1 MVLSSLSDSELIR
14 LYIIENESAFE
25 VLLNR
30 YKNQLFKFIYLK
42 VKDVDLANDIF
53 QESFIKVVQNIK
65 AGKYN
70 DEGKFLPWAT
80 RIAQNLVIDHYRK
93 QGKVRVFS
101 ERNTFNEDFGIFQRI
116 ACEDKNYLQEKSTQ
130 ELAQQLIDLLHH
142 LPKVQR
148 EIVEMRIFHDLSFK
162 EIAESEKI
170 SINTALGRM
179 RYALINLRKLLE
191 ENEIVTHFA

>member
-14 LYIIENESAFE
+14 LYINENESAFE
-25 VLLNR
+25 ALLIR

-53 QESFIKVVQNIK
+53 QESFIKIVQNIK

-70 DEGKFLPWAT
+70 EEGKFLPWAT
-80 RIAQNLVIDHYRK
+80 RIAQNLVIDYYRK

-101 ERNTFNEDFGIFQRI
+101 ERNSFNEDFGIFQRI
-116 ACEDKNYLQEKSTQ
+116 ACENKNYLQEKSTQ
-130 ELAQQLIDLLHH
+130 ELEQQLIDLLHH

>member
-14 LYIIENESAFE
+14 LYFNENESAFE

-30 YKNQLFKFIYLK
+30 YKKQLFKFIFMK
-42 VKDVDLANDIF
+42 VKDEDLANDIF
-53 QESFIKVVQNIK
+53 QECFIKVVQSIK

-70 DEGKFLPWAT
+70 EEGKFLPWAT

-93 QGKVRVFS
+93 QGKVRIFS
-101 ERNTFNEDFGIFQRI
+101 ERNSFNEDFGIFQRI
-116 ACEDKNYLQEKSTQ
+116 ACENKNYVQEKSTQ
-130 ELAQQLIDLLHH
+130 ELEQQLSDLLNH

-148 EIVEMRIFHDLSFK
+148 EIVEKRIFHDLSFK
-162 EIAESEKI
+162 EIAESENI

-191 ENEIVTHFA
+191 ENEIVTHFS

>member
-14 LYIIENESAFE
+14 LYINNNERAFE
-25 VLLNR
+25 VLLKR
-30 YKNQLFKFIYLK
+30 YKNQVYKFIYLK
-42 VKDVDLANDIF
+42 VKDADLANDIF

-70 DEGKFLPWAT
+70 EEGKFLPWAT
-80 RIAQNLVIDHYRK
+80 RIAQNLVIDYYRK
-93 QGKVRVFS
+93 QGKVRVLS

-116 ACEDKNYLQEKSTQ
+116 ACENKNYLQQKSSM
-130 ELAQQLIDLLHH
+130 ELDQQLVELMNH

-148 EIVEMRIFHDLSFK
+148 EIVELRNFHDLSFK

-179 RYALINLRKLLE
+179 RYALINLRKMLE
-191 ENEIVTHFA
+191 ENQIVTHFA

>member
-14 LYIIENESAFE
+14 LYINENESAFE

-70 DEGKFLPWAT
+70 EEGKFLPWAT

-101 ERNTFNEDFGIFQRI
+101 ERNTFNEDFGIFQRS
-116 ACEDKNYLQEKSTQ
+116 ACENKNYLQEKSTQ

-142 LPKVQR
+142 LPNVQR
-148 EIVEMRIFHDLSFK
+148 AIVEMRIFHDLSFK

>member
-14 LYIIENESAFE
+14 LYINNNERAFE
-25 VLLNR
+25 VLLKR
-30 YKNQLFKFIYLK
+30 YKNQVYKFIYLK
-42 VKDVDLANDIF
+42 VKDADLANDIF
-53 QESFIKVVQNIK
+53 QDSFIKVVQNMK

-70 DEGKFLPWAT
+70 EEGKFLPWAT
-80 RIAQNLVIDHYRK
+80 RIAQNLVIDYYRK
-93 QGKVRVFS
+93 QGKVRVLS

-116 ACEDKNYLQEKSTQ
+116 ACENKNYLQQRSSM
-130 ELAQQLIDLLHH
+130 ELDQQLVELMNH

-148 EIVEMRIFHDLSFK
+148 EIVELRIFHDLSFK

-179 RYALINLRKLLE
+179 RYALINLRKMLE

>member
-14 LYIIENESAFE
+14 LYISENESAFE
-25 VLLNR
+25 ALLNR
-30 YKNQLFKFIYLK
+30 YKNQLFKFIYMK

-70 DEGKFLPWAT
+70 EEGKFLPWAT
-80 RIAQNLVIDHYRK
+80 RIAQNLVIDHFRK

-101 ERNTFNEDFGIFQRI
+101 ERNSFNEDFGIFQRI
-116 ACEDKNYLQEKSTQ
+116 ACENKNYLQEKSTQ
-130 ELAQQLIDLLHH
+130 ELEQQLSDLLNH

-148 EIVEMRIFHDLSFK
+148 EIVEKRIFHDLSFK
-162 EIAESEKI
+162 EIAESENI

-191 ENEIVTHFA
+191 ENEIVTHFS

>member
-14 LYIIENESAFE
+14 LYISENERAFE
-25 VLLNR
+25 VLLRR
-30 YKNQLFKFIYLK
+30 YKNQVYKFIYLK

-70 DEGKFLPWAT
+70 EEGKFLPWAT
-80 RIAQNLVIDHYRK
+80 RIAQNLVIDYYRK
-93 QGKVRVFS
+93 HKKVRIFS

-116 ACEDKNYLQEKSTQ
+116 ACEDKNYLQKKSTE
-130 ELAQQLIDLLHH
+130 ELEEQLVELLNH

-148 EIVEMRIFHDLSFK
+148 EIVELRIFHDLSFK

>member
-14 LYIIENESAFE
+14 LYINENERAFE
-25 VLLNR
+25 VLLKR
-30 YKNQLFKFIYLK
+30 YKNQVYKFIYIK
-42 VKDVDLANDIF
+42 VKDADLANDIF

-70 DEGKFLPWAT
+70 EEGKFLPWAT
-80 RIAQNLVIDHYRK
+80 RIAQNLVIDYFRK

-116 ACEDKNYLQEKSTQ
+116 ACENKNYLQQKSSM
-130 ELAQQLIDLLHH
+130 ELDQQLVELMNH

-148 EIVEMRIFHDLSFK
+148 EIVEMRIFQDLSFK

-179 RYALINLRKLLE
+179 RYALINLRKMLE
-191 ENEIVTHFA
+191 ENQIVTHFA

>member
-14 LYIIENESAFE
+14 LYINNNERAFE
-25 VLLNR
+25 VLLKR
-30 YKNQLFKFIYLK
+30 YKNQVYKFIYLK
-42 VKDVDLANDIF
+42 VKDADLANDIF

-70 DEGKFLPWAT
+70 EEGKFLPWAT
-80 RIAQNLVIDHYRK
+80 RIAQNLVIDYYRK
-93 QGKVRVFS
+93 QGKVRVLS

-116 ACEDKNYLQEKSTQ
+116 ACENKNYLQQKSTM
-130 ELAQQLIDLLHH
+130 ELDQQLLELMNH

-148 EIVEMRIFHDLSFK
+148 EIVELRIFHDLSFK

-179 RYALINLRKLLE
+179 RYALINLRKMLE
-191 ENEIVTHFA
+191 ENQIVTHFA

>member
-14 LYIIENESAFE
+14 LYISENERAFE
-25 VLLNR
+25 VLLRR
-30 YKNQLFKFIYLK
+30 YKNQLYKFIYLK

-70 DEGKFLPWAT
+70 EEGKFLPWAT
-80 RIAQNLVIDHYRK
+80 RIAQNLVIDYYRK
-93 QGKVRVFS
+93 HKKVRIFS

-116 ACEDKNYLQEKSTQ
+116 ACEDKNYLQKKSTE
-130 ELAQQLIDLLHH
+130 ELEEQLVELLNH

-148 EIVEMRIFHDLSFK
+148 EIVELRIFHDLSFK

>member
-14 LYIIENESAFE
+14 LYINENESAFE

-70 DEGKFLPWAT
+70 EEGKFLRWAT

>member
-162 EIAESEKI
+162 EIAESEQI

>member
-14 LYIIENESAFE
+14 LYINENESAFE

-70 DEGKFLPWAT
+70 EEGKFLPWAT

-116 ACEDKNYLQEKSTQ
+116 ACENKNYLQEKSTQ

>member
-14 LYIIENESAFE
+14 LYINNNERAFE
-25 VLLNR
+25 VLLKR
-30 YKNQLFKFIYLK
+30 YKNQVYKFIYLK
-42 VKDVDLANDIF
+42 VKDADLANDIF

-70 DEGKFLPWAT
+70 EEGKFLPWAT
-80 RIAQNLVIDHYRK
+80 RIAQNLVIDYYRK
-93 QGKVRVFS
+93 QGKVRVLS

-116 ACEDKNYLQEKSTQ
+116 ACENKNYLQQKSSM
-130 ELAQQLIDLLHH
+130 ELDQQLVELMNH

-148 EIVEMRIFHDLSFK
+148 EIVELRIFHDLSFK

-179 RYALINLRKLLE
+179 RYALINLRKMLE
-191 ENEIVTHFA
+191 ENQIVTHFA

>member
-14 LYIIENESAFE
+14 LYIGENERAFE
-25 VLLNR
+25 VLLKR
-30 YKNQLFKFIYLK
+30 YKNQVYKFIYLK

-70 DEGKFLPWAT
+70 EEGKFLPWAT
-80 RIAQNLVIDHYRK
+80 RIAQNLVIDYYRK
-93 QGKVRVFS
+93 HKKVQIYS
-101 ERNTFNEDFGIFQRI
+101 ERNSFNEDFGIFQRI
-116 ACEDKNYLQEKSTQ
+116 ACEDKNYLQKKSTE
-130 ELAQQLIDLLHH
+130 ELEEQLVQLMQH

-148 EIVEMRIFHDLSFK
+148 EIVELRIFNDLSFK

-179 RYALINLRKLLE
+179 RYALMNLRKLLE

>member
-14 LYIIENESAFE
+14 LYINENERAFE
-25 VLLNR
+25 VLLKR
-30 YKNQLFKFIYLK
+30 YKNQVYKFIYLK

-70 DEGKFLPWAT
+70 EEGKFLPWAT
-80 RIAQNLVIDHYRK
+80 RIAQNLVIDYYRK
-93 QGKVRVFS
+93 HGKVRIFS
-101 ERNTFNEDFGIFQRI
+101 ERNAFNEDFGIFQRI
-116 ACEDKNYLQEKSTQ
+116 ACEDKNYLQKKSTE
-130 ELAQQLIDLLHH
+130 ELEEQLVDLLNH

-148 EIVEMRIFHDLSFK
+148 EIVELRIFHDLSFK
-162 EIAESEKI
+162 EIAESENI